1 MTSQDISFV
10 LMLISSVSL
19 LVIVGLII
27 FIGIVVVRLLGLFS
41 EVNNASQAMRLD
53 LNKLLHKTASLS
65 NAERQAFGRIDT
77 DFPDP

>member
-19 LVIVGLII
+19 LVIVGFII

-41 EVNNASQAMRLD
+41 EVNIASQAMRLD
-53 LNKLLHKTASLS
+53 VNKLLHKTASLS
-65 NAERQAFGRIDT
+65 NAERQAFSRIDT

>member
-41 EVNNASQAMRLD
+41 EVNSASQAMRLD
-53 LNKLLHKTASLS
+53 VNKLLHKTASLS
-65 NAERQAFGRIDT
+65 NPER
-77 DFPDP
+77 

>member
-41 EVNNASQAMRLD
+41 EVNSASQAMRLD
-53 LNKLLHKTASLS
+53 VNKILHKTASLS
-65 NAERQAFGRIDT
+65 NAERQAFSRIDT

>member
-19 LVIVGLII
+19 LVIVGLVI

>member
-41 EVNNASQAMRLD
+41 EVNSASQAMRLD
-53 LNKLLHKTASLS
+53 VNKLLHKTASLS

>member
-27 FIGIVVVRLLGLFS
+27 FIGIGVVRLLGLFS
-41 EVNNASQAMRLD
+41 EVNSVSQAMRLEV
-53 LNKLLHKTASLS
+53 NKLLHKTASLS
-65 NAERQAFGRIDT
+65 NAER
-77 DFPDP
+77 

>member
-19 LVIVGLII
+19 LVIVGLVI

-41 EVNNASQAMRLD
+41 DVNNASQAMRLD

>member
-41 EVNNASQAMRLD
+41 EVNSASQAMRLD
-53 LNKLLHKTASLS
+53 VNKLLHKTASLS
-65 NAERQAFGRIDT
+65 NAER
-77 DFPDP
+77 

>member
-41 EVNNASQAMRLD
+41 EVNSASQAMRLD
-53 LNKLLHKTASLS
+53 VNKLLHKTASLS
-65 NAERQAFGRIDT
+65 NA
-77 DFPDP
+77 

>member
-27 FIGIVVVRLLGLFS
+27 FIGILVMRLLGLFS
-41 EVNNASQAMRLD
+41 EVNSASQAMRLD

-65 NAERQAFGRIDT
+65 NAER
-77 DFPDP
+77 

>member
-41 EVNNASQAMRLD
+41 EVNSASQAMRLD
-53 LNKLLHKTASLS
+53 VNKLLHKTARLS
-65 NAERQAFGRIDT
+65 NAERQAFSRIDT

>member
-1 MTSQDISFV
+1 MTSQDVSFV

-27 FIGIVVVRLLGLFS
+27 FIGILVMRLLGLFS
-41 EVNNASQAMRLD
+41 EVNSASQAMRLD

-65 NAERQAFGRIDT
+65 NAER
-77 DFPDP
+77 

>member
-41 EVNNASQAMRLD
+41 EVNSASQAMRLD
-53 LNKLLHKTASLS
+53 VNKLLHK
-65 NAERQAFGRIDT
+65 NR
-77 DFPDP
+77 

>member
-41 EVNNASQAMRLD
+41 EVNSASQAMRLD
-53 LNKLLHKTASLS
+53 VNKLLHKTASLS
-65 NAERQAFGRIDT
+65 NAERHAFSRIDT

>member
-41 EVNNASQAMRLD
+41 EVNSASQAMRLD
-53 LNKLLHKTASLS
+53 VNKLLHKTASLS
-65 NAERQAFGRIDT
+65 NEERQAFSRIDT

>member
-41 EVNNASQAMRLD
+41 EVNSVSQAMRLEV
-53 LNKLLHKTASLS
+53 NKLLHKTASLS
-65 NAERQAFGRIDT
+65 NAER
-77 DFPDP
+77 

>member
-41 EVNNASQAMRLD
+41 EVNSASQAMRLD
-53 LNKLLHKTASLS
+53 VNKLLYKTASLS
-65 NAERQAFGRIDT
+65 NAERQAFSCIDT